1 MTEIQ
6 GDNKKSDISFIT
18 EREKIIRNKAIAITI
33 ALMCCIFAIIL
44 AIVVLMY
51 K

>member
-1 MTEIQ
+1 MTEVQ
-6 GDNKKSDISFIT
+6 GDNKESNISSII

-44 AIVVLMY
+44 TIVVLY